1 MKLTI
6 EQTLQKGID
15 AHTTGDFQQAERSYQ
30 AILKIQ
36 PTHPNANHN
45 LGLISVSVNEL
56 ASALQHFKIALDVNP
71 AIGQFW
77 ISYIDT
83 LIMNDELVI
92 AKKFIKKAK
101 KRGVNTKNQETL
113 LKKTKITVGEKD
125 QPQRQLTNLVGH
137 YENGRFSYAEKLAAS
152 ITQKYPKNQLPW
164 KILGAVFARTGRQG
178 EALSAYQTAIML
190 SPQDFEAHSDIG
202 VVLQELGRLSDS
214 EASCRQAI
222 ELNPDHA
229 DAHYNLGI
237 TLSRAGRLS
246 EARESFTKA
255 ISSNPEHAQAY
266 CNLGNT
272 LDELGSEIEAKES
285 YIQAL
290 VLNPEYSDAARNLV
304 KTPLEELDLE
314 LLKLCENAF
323 HNFDDSQ
330 ENKIKHLFFQG
341 NILKHKG
348 LIEISFNKFCE
359 ANRLKLQTNK
369 INLTA
374 ETNRNEKSLARI
386 NKWIPRQ
393 KTISKNRIAK
403 LFIMGPSRS
412 GKSLIENILN
422 KSPHVTALY
431 ETILLDNILDI
442 DKHENFSELLFK
454 NIFLHNE
461 DDLAQK
467 NISLITSSNPRSAF
481 YLDHLFDSLTNAYF
495 IHVTRDFADLAPE
508 IFTNEYENNNFYSY
522 DPKEISRYLDIY
534 NKIFDI
540 SSTKIPERCLK
551 IDFEEILK
559 SPKNVI
565 TEVSNLIDFDLSVE
579 LPEINK
585 LKTLK
590 SHSIFRNCYTS
601 FNF

>member
-45 LGLISVSVNEL
+45 LGIISVSVNEL
-56 ASALQHFKIALDVNP
+56 ASALHHFKIALDVNP

-113 LKKTKITVGEKD
+113 LKKTRITVGKRD
-125 QPQRQLTNLVGH
+125 LPQRQITNLVEH

-152 ITQKYPKNQLPW
+152 ITQTYPKNQLPW
-164 KILGAVFARTGRQG
+164 KVLGAVLARTGRQI

-190 SPQDFEAHSDIG
+190 SPQDFEAYSDLG
-202 VVLQELGRLSDS
+202 VVLQELGRLDDS

-237 TLSRAGRLS
+237 TLSRAGRLN
-246 EARESFTKA
+246 EAKESFTKA
-255 ISSNPEHAQAY
+255 ISSKPEHAQAY

-272 LDELGSEIEAKES
+272 LDELGCEEEANAS

-304 KTPLEELDLE
+304 KTPLEKLDIEILE
-314 LLKLCENAF
+314 LCENAF
-323 HNFDDSQ
+323 HNSDDSL

-348 LIEISFNKFCE
+348 LIEISFNKFRE
-359 ANRLKLQTNK
+359 ANRLRLQINK
-369 INLTA
+369 INLAT
-374 ETNRNEKSLARI
+374 ETNRNKKCLVRI
-386 NKWIPRQ
+386 DKWIPRQ
-393 KTISKNRIAK
+393 KKISREGIAK
-403 LFIMGPSRS
+403 LFIIGPSRS
-412 GKSLIENILN
+412 GKSLIEYILN
-422 KSPHVTALY
+422 KNSHVKALY
-431 ETILLDNILDI
+431 ETISLDNILDI
-442 DKHENFSELLFK
+442 NKQENSNELAFK
-454 NIFLHNE
+454 NIFLHSE

-467 NISLITSSNPRSAF
+467 NISLITSSNPRNAF
-481 YLDHLFDSLTNAYF
+481 YLDYLFDTLTNVYF
-495 IHVTRDFADLAPE
+495 VQVTRDISDLAPE
-508 IFTNEYENNNFYSY
+508 IFTNEYENNNFYSC
-522 DPKEISRYLDIY
+522 DPKDIAKYIDIY

-540 SSTKIPERCLK
+540 CSTKIPERCLK
-551 IDFEEILK
+551 INFEEIVK
-559 SPKNVI
+559 SPENVI
-565 TEVSNLIDFDLSVE
+565 TKISNLTDFDLSIE
-579 LPEINK
+579 LPEISK
-585 LKTLK
+585 LTNLE
-590 SHSIFRNCYTS
+590 SQSIFRNCYSS
-601 FNF
+601 FKS